1 MTDDRQAVERP
12 KRWIG
17 PTLLLAAFL
26 TPIAI
31 LVVSN
36 TESSAIAWAGFEWQ
50 APRWLILTA
59 TFVAGAIGGRLFGW
73 AWRSWRRRRR
83 RLADELDVLRRHAA
97 EPEA

>member
-1 MTDDRQAVERP
+1 MNAEGSHVARP
-12 KRWIG
+12 RRWVG
-17 PTLLLAAFL
+17 PTVLLVVFL
-26 TPIAI
+26 TPIVI
-31 LVVSN
+31 LVASN
-36 TESSAIAWAGFEWQ
+36 TDSSAIAWAGFEWQ
-50 APRWLILTA
+50 APRWLILTV